1 MDRKVDSLLL
11 LVSSS
16 LSSKRKEA
24 ELTFR
29 ATRVLAVLVNSLYSF
44 WWDITNDWGL
54 SLFTP
59 AGWSSSPSVSY
70 AFVNTPSHLQ
80 SRMSL
85 SAPSGRAAQPHAR
98 ARSTQHGPAG
108 AAPSLMVPSVEA
120 PPPSRPHSPTLGLGA
135 ASSPSKA
142 PHAHSRGHHSRA
154 FSTAFSPNVTYPFL
168 RPILLLPDPLIYYL
182 AIALDL
188 VLRFTWSLKLSSH
201 LHSVHEIES
210 GIFLM
215 EALEVVRRWMW
226 VYLRIEWEAVRKG
239 GGGFMMEKGEG
250 ENRLRAEEES
260 VEMARREAGGYS
272 DEVPPEE
279 EIGLGIQVAIMKSP

>member
-1 MDRKVDSLLL
+1 M
-11 LVSSS
+11 
-16 LSSKRKEA
+16 
-24 ELTFR
+24 
-29 ATRVLAVLVNSLYSF
+29 LVNSLYSF

-54 SLFTP
+54 SLLTP

-80 SRMSL
+80 TRMSL

-98 ARSTQHGPAG
+98 ARSTQHAPTGG
-108 AAPSLMVPSVEA
+108 APSLSVPSVEP
-120 PPPSRPHSPTLGLGA
+120 PPPSRPHSPTLGLGG

-250 ENRLRAEEES
+250 ENRLRAEEENI
-260 VEMARREAGGYS
+260 EMARREAGGYS
-272 DEVPPEE
+272 DEVPPEQ
-279 EIGLGIQVAIMKSP
+279 EIGLGIQVAILKSP